1 MCEAV
6 LIDCGAIGE
15 SVIDGRKWVPD
26 AGFVSVGTPKS
37 LTTPVLVPYLS
48 TVRSFP
54 VENNVHRKFC
64 YVVNVFRG
72 AKYMVRTTYYY
83 GGINGRDSPPVFDQM
98 VDGTLWSVVNTTED
112 YAKGLS
118 TYYEGVFAAQ
128 GKTMSL
134 CIGANTYTDSDP
146 FISALEFVIL
156 KDSLYNS
163 TDFNTY
169 GLSLVAR
176 QAFGY
181 SGPVIRYVQ
190 SCFCSIIVSCYLSSG
205 MHKVAFSFGYC

>member
-1 MCEAV
+1 MYEAI

-15 SVIDGRKWVPD
+15 SEIDGRTWKPD
-26 AGFVSVGTPKS
+26 AEYISVGTPKN
-37 LTTPVLVPYLS
+37 LTIPDLVPVLS

-54 VENNVHRKFC
+54 LENNIHKKFC
-64 YVVNVFRG
+64 YTVNVYHS

-118 TYYEGVFAAQ
+118 SYYEGVFLAQ

-146 FISALEFVIL
+146 FISALEFVIV

-163 TDFNTY
+163 TDFETY

-176 QAFGY
+176 HAFGY
-181 SGPVIRYVQ
+181 SGPNIRYVQ
-190 SCFCSIIVSCYLSSG
+190 SCFPLSFFILYIRNIVECL
-205 MHKVAFSFGYC
+205 FGVN